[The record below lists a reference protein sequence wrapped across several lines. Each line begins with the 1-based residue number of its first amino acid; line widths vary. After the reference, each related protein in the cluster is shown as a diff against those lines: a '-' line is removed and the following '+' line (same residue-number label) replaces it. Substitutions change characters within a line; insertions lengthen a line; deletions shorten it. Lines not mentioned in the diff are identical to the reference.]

1 MKTQLSRRHFLRAA
15 GSLIAL
21 PALESIGF
29 RTFAAEKTVSR
40 PKRMI
45 FLGMGFG
52 VTQETWF
59 PDPTRVGTDYVLP
72 DGLAPLSRHQKD
84 ITVIQ
89 GLTNKYSQDAHW
101 GSTFWLTGANR
112 FAEPG
117 QSFHNT
123 ISADQVAAATISQD
137 TRFASIQL
145 NGGDPDLVG
154 HHQGHGPGLSLAWDA
169 GGKPVAGLDSRRCFF
184 TGSTPR
190 NPCP

>member
-59 PDPTRVGTDYVLP
+59 PDPTRVGA
-72 DGLAPLSRHQKD
+72 G
-84 ITVIQ
+84 
-89 GLTNKYSQDAHW
+89 G
-101 GSTFWLTGANR
+101 GA
-112 FAEPG
+112 G
-117 QSFHNT
+117 
-123 ISADQVAAATISQD
+123 VKM
-137 TRFASIQL
+137 
-145 NGGDPDLVG
+145 G
-154 HHQGHGPGLSLAWDA
+154 HHLVVEKH
-169 GGKPVAGLDSRRCFF
+169 
-184 TGSTPR
+184 TPLCNLWLIPTPHR
-190 NPCP
+190 QR